1 MNNHTLLS
9 DLGDFPTKGIRQHYK
24 PQYND
29 TYQTYDDTHENY
41 HDIKEQEFITP
52 QYRQSDVISCRVI
65 ANHVDDCPICK
76 KFYDSDSN
84 MYIIIIIVLL
94 LINIYLLR
102 KIK

>member
-9 DLGDFPTKGIRQHYK
+9 DLGDFPTKGIRQHHK
-24 PQYND
+24 PQYNI
-29 TYQTYDDTHENY
+29 YQKYDDTHDTYRNNN
-41 HDIKEQEFITP
+41 EQEFLTP
-52 QYRQSDVISCRVI
+52 QYRKPDVISCREI

-84 MYIIIIIVLL
+84 MYIIIIIILL